1 MSKMSKVDPPL
12 DEIEV
17 EHRYNRGGKGVRKPY
32 LVVSIDCLEEIFDNE
47 SAILATDDVD
57 RLLAC
62 LCRYAERAG
71 FGDAGLA
78 AELAAN
84 YEDVGTEL
92 DLDASPD
99 GESSEEP

>member
-1 MSKMSKVDPPL
+1 MAKVEPPL

-17 EHRYNRGGKGVRKPY
+17 EHRHNQGGKGERKPY
-32 LVVSIDCLEEIFDNE
+32 LVVSLECLEEILDSE
-47 SAILATDDVD
+47 SAILAPDDVD
-57 RLLAC
+57 RMLAC

-92 DLDASPD
+92 DLDVPRN
-99 GESSEEP
+99 GEAEEL